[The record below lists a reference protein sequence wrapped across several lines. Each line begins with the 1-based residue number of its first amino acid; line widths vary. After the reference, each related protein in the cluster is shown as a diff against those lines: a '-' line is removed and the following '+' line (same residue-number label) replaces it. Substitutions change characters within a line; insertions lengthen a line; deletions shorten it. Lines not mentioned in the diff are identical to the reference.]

1 VYTIYDSLSFGP
13 DITPTD
19 LLHFGSRYDK
29 RLRDVPLLSPMTIIA
44 AKYNDGYDCIIWKLH
59 LDNGRE
65 VIGASRYRD
74 ADVTDNGNDKLFLGR
89 SIGGLLL
96 KIPASLT
103 SQEVTAISNRNIFR
117 GMSRQAV
124 ICSWGPVEEENDYGK
139 GGKQLAYGKNQFV
152 YLVTAETSPTGKV
165 STNSFPYRCQRISLH
180 AARPNRWM

>member
-1 VYTIYDSLSFGP
+1 MSMPKESQEIVQLQSGKRCTRYMIPCHSDPTSLLPICYT
-13 DITPTD
+13 
-19 LLHFGSRYDK
+19 FGSRYDK
-29 RLRDVPLLSPMTIIA
+29 RLRDVPLLTPMTIIA
-44 AKYNDGYDCIIWKLH
+44 AKYNDRYEFIIWKLH

-103 SQEVTAISNRNIFR
+103 SQEVTAISNRKLFR

-124 ICSWGPVEEENDYGK
+124 IYSWGPVEEENDYGE
-139 GGKQLAYGKNQFV
+139 GGKQLAYGK
-152 YLVTAETSPTGKV
+152 
-165 STNSFPYRCQRISLH
+165 TNLFTL
-180 AARPNRWM
+180 